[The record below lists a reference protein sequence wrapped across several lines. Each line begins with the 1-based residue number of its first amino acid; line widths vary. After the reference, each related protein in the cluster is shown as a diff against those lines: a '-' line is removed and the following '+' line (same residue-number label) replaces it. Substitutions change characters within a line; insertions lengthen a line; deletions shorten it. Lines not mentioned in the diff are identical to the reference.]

1 VIRQLSCSVT
11 PLVRSIT
18 VACVF
23 AMQLLGAPLRV
34 LILTGHSDEP
44 WHHWRESTPFLR
56 TVLENTGRFDV
67 KVDEEVDGISSVTL
81 ANFDV
86 LLVNYQGP
94 RWGPETEK
102 AVEDFVQSGR
112 GVLAFHGVI
121 YGELFG
127 QEFVNN
133 WWRQLANGD
142 RGWVAY
148 SEMLGMT
155 WPPEDVGHAP
165 RHIFTVKWVDRDHPI
180 ARGLPPTFI
189 ANDELYHRI
198 TLRPNAHVLATAYDD
213 PGNRDARAGTRG
225 AGTGKEERMVWTV
238 PYGRGRVVYLSLGH
252 DLPAMS
258 QPGVIAALTRG
269 TEWAATGDVTLP
281 AY

>member
-1 VIRQLSCSVT
+1 
-11 PLVRSIT
+11 
-18 VACVF
+18 
-23 AMQLLGAPLRV
+23 M
-34 LILTGHSDEP
+34 
-44 WHHWRESTPFLR
+44 
-56 TVLENTGRFDV
+56 LENTGRFDV
-67 KVDEEVDGISSVTL
+67 RVEEEVEGISARTL
-81 ANFDV
+81 QNFDV
-86 LLVNYQGP
+86 LLVNYRGP
-94 RWGPETEK
+94 RWGSETEK
-102 AVEDFVQSGR
+102 AVEDFVRSGK
-112 GVLAFHGVI
+112 GMLAFHGII
-121 YGELFG
+121 YGEFFG

-133 WWRQLANGD
+133 WWRQLPNGD

-155 WPPEDVGHAP
+155 WPPEDIGHAP

-213 PGNRDARAGTRG
+213 PANGSAPPGTRG
-225 AGTGKEERMVWTV
+225 AGTGKDEPVVWTV
-238 PYGRGRVVYLSLGH
+238 PYGTGRVVYISLGH

-269 TEWAATGDVTLP
+269 TEWAATGEVTLP